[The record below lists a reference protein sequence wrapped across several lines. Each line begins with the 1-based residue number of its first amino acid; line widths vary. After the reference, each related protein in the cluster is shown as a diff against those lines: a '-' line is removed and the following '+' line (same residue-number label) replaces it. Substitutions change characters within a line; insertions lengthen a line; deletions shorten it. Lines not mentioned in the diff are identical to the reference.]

1 MPPGAAT
8 PAPVAAA
15 SSPPVASVPPVTATP
30 VPAESRPP
38 APAGAASPA
47 PAPVSPQPPAPAPA
61 AGAPTP
67 VAAAKPAETPA
78 PPKPAPPPRPAVTL
92 PPPSEISLEGH
103 QATAALLE
111 SARKN
116 VQNRQWEKAAADL
129 ERAARLDPRN
139 AGIWHDLA
147 QVRLQ
152 QRQYPQA
159 EALATRSN
167 NLAGANAEV
176 RARNEKVIAV
186 ARRATGN
193 DTGAAESRATKR

>member
-1 MPPGAAT
+1 
-8 PAPVAAA
+8 V
-15 SSPPVASVPPVTATP
+15 
-30 VPAESRPP
+30 
-38 APAGAASPA
+38 APAGAAAPSPATASPPAAAPTTAGSSTPA
-47 PAPVSPQPPAPAPA
+47 PA
-61 AGAPTP
+61 
-67 VAAAKPAETPA
+67 AAAKPAEPPT
-78 PPKPAPPPRPAVTL
+78 PPKPAPPPRPAVTP

-116 VQNRQWEKAAADL
+116 ARSQQWEKAAADL

-147 QVRLQ
+147 QIRLQ
-152 QRQYPQA
+152 QRQYQQA

-167 NLAGANAEV
+167 NLAGENADV
-176 RARNEKVIAV
+176 RSRNWKVIAV

-193 DTGAAESRATKR
+193 DTGAAAAESQAAKR